1 MDINENIIP
10 IITDDG
16 SPSFRNE
23 FYDQPYHS
31 KSGAIEE
38 AFKKYAI
45 PLKIWETKDPVIYD
59 VCFGIGY
66 NAAAALDLFKEKGS
80 GKIIIYCF
88 ENDEDILKKVP
99 EINPQFKNYN
109 LIQDL
114 INQYFKEGKTI
125 LEKDNVTLILCVGDA
140 RELIKNVQDNADFVF
155 FDPFSPK
162 KHPEMWTLD
171 FFKDIYARVKEGGIL
186 STYSYARIVRDNLR
200 DAGFAVSA
208 GPVVGRRSPST
219 IAVKISDDT

>member
-1 MDINENIIP
+1 MNIIP

-16 SPSFRNE
+16 SPSFRNV

-45 PLKIWETKDPVIYD
+45 PLKIWEKENPVIYD

-66 NAAAALDLFKEKGS
+66 NAAAALDLFLEKGR
-80 GKIIIYCF
+80 GRIIIYCF
-88 ENDEDILKKVP
+88 ENDEEILKKCL
-99 EINPQFKNYN
+99 EINPDFKSYA
-109 LIQDL
+109 LIKEV
-114 INQYFKEGKTI
+114 IRVFFEEGKII
-125 LEKDNVTLILCVGDA
+125 LEKDNVKLILCVGDA
-140 RELIKNVQDNADFVF
+140 RKIVNKVQEKADFVF

-162 KHPEMWTLD
+162 KHPEMWVEE
-171 FFKDIYARVKEGGIL
+171 FFRDIYKKINKGGIL
-186 STYSYARIVRDNLR
+186 STYSYARSVRDNLKNV
-200 DAGFAVSA
+200 GFVVSA

-219 IAVKISDDT
+219 IAVKISDDA

>member
-1 MDINENIIP
+1 MNINP

-31 KSGAIEE
+31 KSGAVEE

-45 PLKIWETKDPVIYD
+45 PLKIWEKENPVIYD

-66 NAAAALDLFKEKGS
+66 NAAAALDLFLEKGK
-80 GKIIIYCF
+80 GKITIYCF
-88 ENDEDILKKVP
+88 ENDEEILKKCL
-99 EINPQFKNYN
+99 EITPKFKSYY
-109 LIQDL
+109 LIKDL
-114 INQYFKEGKTI
+114 IEQFVETKETVLIKNNI
-125 LEKDNVTLILCVGDA
+125 KLILCVGDA
-140 RELIKNVQDNADFVF
+140 RVLINKSEENADFVF

-162 KHPEMWTLD
+162 KHPEMWTED
-171 FFKDIYARVKEGGIL
+171 FFRDIYSRMNKGGVL
-186 STYSYARIVRDNLR
+186 STYSYARIVRDNL
-200 DAGFAVSA
+200 AKVGFSVSP

-219 IAVKISDDT
+219 IAVK